1 MKRDLQAGSS
11 DTKRQFSGEGL
22 IGINMILLDMGL
34 QIVLVSASGVLTPG
48 PLFFANIALSKYGG
62 FWSGIKIAIGH
73 TMVELPVIIL
83 YSLPLIAFTYPNTN
97 FNIFKIISIIGGTSL
112 MIFGI
117 FYVVKILSKNNSLK
131 ATVKPSRIENPILAG
146 ILFTGVNPFF
156 YLWWFSVGVKL
167 ISDSLQLL
175 GYPLGIV
182 FLFFVHIWMDYA
194 WLGISSF
201 IASRGIRI
209 IGSQYHKFVI
219 ILLVLPL
226 FYYGINFIL
235 AGTR

>member
-112 MIFGI
+112 IIFGI
-117 FYVVKILSKNNSLK
+117 FYVVRILSKNDSLK

-194 WLGISSF
+194 WLGISSY
-201 IASRGIRI
+201 IASRGIKI
-209 IGSQYHKFVI
+209 IGSRFHKFVI
-219 ILLVLPL
+219 LLLALPL

>member
-1 MKRDLQAGSS
+1 
-11 DTKRQFSGEGL
+11 
-22 IGINMILLDMGL
+22 MILLDIGL
-34 QIVLVSASGVLTPG
+34 QIVLISASGVLTPG
-48 PLFFANIALSKYGG
+48 PLFFANLALSKYGG

-83 YSLPLIAFTYPNTN
+83 YSLPLIAFSYPNTT
-97 FNIFKIISIIGGTSL
+97 FNIFKVISIIGGTSL
-112 MIFGI
+112 IIFGI
-117 FYVVKILSKNNSLK
+117 FYVVKILSQNDSLT
-131 ATVKPSRIENPILAG
+131 ATVKPSRIENPIIVG

-156 YLWWFSVGVKL
+156 YLWWISVGVKL
-167 ISDSLQLL
+167 ISDSLQFL

-194 WLGISSF
+194 WLGISSYVT
-201 IASRGIRI
+201 SRGIRI
-209 IGSQYHKFVI
+209 IGSHYHKFVI
-219 ILLVLPL
+219 IFLTLPL

>member
-1 MKRDLQAGSS
+1 
-11 DTKRQFSGEGL
+11 
-22 IGINMILLDMGL
+22 MILLDMGL

-112 MIFGI
+112 IIFGI
-117 FYVVKILSKNNSLK
+117 FYVVRILSKNDSLK

-209 IGSQYHKFVI
+209 IGSQYHKLVI
-219 ILLVLPL
+219 ILLALPL

>member
-112 MIFGI
+112 IIFGI
-117 FYVVKILSKNNSLK
+117 FYVIKILSKNNSLK
-131 ATVKPSRIENPILAG
+131 ATVKPSRIENPIRAG

-209 IGSQYHKFVI
+209 IGSQYHKLVI
-219 ILLVLPL
+219 ILLALPL

>member
-73 TMVELPVIIL
+73 TLVELPVIIL

-112 MIFGI
+112 IIFGI
-117 FYVVKILSKNNSLK
+117 FYVVRILSKNDSLK

-209 IGSQYHKFVI
+209 IGSQYHKLVI
-219 ILLVLPL
+219 ILLALPL